1 MNIFFQY
8 LLYQSIPIFIPIL
21 AVPGQEPG
29 YSRPPPHPP
38 RPETFS
44 KKLKISIHLTDDC
57 SKIGQNC
64 SKLLKIAR
72 NLRKNAHKCAKL
84 VENGK
89 KNSKSTCFAGP
100 INQHLFQYLLFMFS
114 IPQYQYLLRSN
125 SILSGILRSQLVVRD
140 QDDVAHVRCP
150 KDICRACSGHCETYF
165 NVI

>member
-89 KNSKSTCFAGP
+89 KSSKSTCFAGP

-125 SILSGILRSQLVVRD
+125 SILSGILKWDIRPAAESVRLNLY
-140 QDDVAHVRCP
+140 V
-150 KDICRACSGHCETYF
+150 ELL
-165 NVI
+165 